1 MQPPQ
6 LHRDVQT
13 HRAYD
18 ATSNSN
24 RTEGV
29 YLYFLPQAGAAAG
42 AEGLGAWVIGPDEKL
57 TDDNYARSSA
67 TTVSAPSYP

>member
-1 MQPPQ
+1 M
-6 LHRDVQT
+6 
-13 HRAYD
+13 
-18 ATSNSN
+18 
-24 RTEGV
+24 

-67 TTVSAPSYP
+67 TTVRALDPNPSPSPNPNPKP